1 MWGIFVD
8 VGVGTKKLYTE
19 EKKGGAFSLMWVLAQ
34 RHYPETKEEEEEKV
48 GHFRWCGFWHRDIIQ
63 KQKKKKQKKR
73 WGIFVDVGFGTET
86 LSRKKKEK
94 KKKRWGISVDVVV
107 AQKRHLEGE
116 EQKKKKA
123 GQFRWCWCTSRWY
136 I

>member
-1 MWGIFVD
+1 
-8 VGVGTKKLYTE
+8 
-19 EKKGGAFSLMWVLAQ
+19 MWVLAQ
-34 RHYPETKEEEEEKV
+34 RHYPETKKEEEEKV

-94 KKKRWGISVDVVV
+94 RRKGGAFPLMWLWHRNVI
-107 AQKRHLEGE
+107 QKG
-116 EQKKKKA
+116 KKKKKLDN
-123 GQFRWCWCTSRWY
+123 FDDVDVPVDDIYNNCSF
-136 I
+136 